1 MSKYSGE
8 SLESRITALEQQ
20 ALLVCRSV
28 NALSPNAPLQPL
40 LPQIPPQEKKPT
52 WSEAHT
58 EPSDPVGTI
67 KPYINAFGEESD
79 SLVLI
84 RQNRGWET
92 RMKSDVTN
100 AQTRVQPD
108 TTSTAEPSA
117 QQAD

>member
-8 SLESRITALEQQ
+8 SLEARITALEQ
-20 ALLVCRSV
+20 RV
-28 NALSPNAPLQPL
+28 NALAPNAPLQPL

-79 SLVLI
+79 TLVLI
-84 RQNRGWET
+84 RQNRGWQT

-100 AQTRVQPD
+100 TPPRVQPD
-108 TTSTAEPSA
+108 TTSPAEPSA